1 MVMTPSDMNDLLELR
16 MRVFVTGASGHIAS
30 AVIPELLNH
39 GHEVMG
45 LARSDAS
52 PGGVAA
58 LGAEVRRGDLD
69 DLDGLAAAAGEA
81 DGVIHLA
88 FKHEAMRTGAFMGAI
103 DADMAAHQAIGN
115 ALVGSGKPFVS
126 TGGTLMLAMAG
137 ITGRSGTED
146 DQSEGGPRTDA
157 ANYTIALS
165 RRGVRSSVVRLAPM
179 VHSDLD
185 HGGFTHALIG
195 FARESGAA
203 AYTGDGSNVWP
214 AANTYDIGVLYRLAL
229 EKAPAGSTLHGVGDT
244 GIPRKVIAETI
255 AGKLGIETKSITDD
269 QAPQYLGF
277 LAAFA
282 GLDNPTSND
291 RTRELLGWEPT
302 HPGWVE
308 DLETGHYFATAARG
322 RTPHVAFATKSS
334 DSRSES

>member
-1 MVMTPSDMNDLLELR
+1 

-30 AVIPELLNH
+30 AVIPELLSN
-39 GHEVMG
+39 GHEVVG

-52 PGGVAA
+52 ASAVAA

-69 DLDGLAAAAGEA
+69 GLDGLRAAAAEA

-88 FKHEAMRTGAFMGAI
+88 FKHEAMRTGNFLGAV
-103 DADMAAHQAIGN
+103 DSDLAAVRAIGET
-115 ALVGSGKPFVS
+115 LIGTGKPLVT

-137 ITGRSGTED
+137 ITGRPGTED
-146 DQSEGGPRTDA
+146 DQSGGGPRVDA
-157 ANYTIALS
+157 ANHTIGLAQ
-165 RRGVRSSVVRLAPM
+165 RGVRSCVVRLAPM

-185 HGGFTHALIG
+185 HHGFTHALIG
-195 FARESGAA
+195 FARENGVA
-203 AYTGDGSNVWP
+203 AYTGDGSNRWP

-244 GIPRKVIAETI
+244 GITRKVIAETI
-255 AGKLGIETKSITDD
+255 AGELGIGTRSITDE

-282 GLDNPTSND
+282 DLDNPTSND
-291 RTRELLGWEPT
+291 KTRELLGWEPT
-302 HPGWVE
+302 SPGWVE
-308 DLETGHYFATAARG
+308 DMRTGHYFG
-322 RTPHVAFATKSS
+322 
-334 DSRSES
+334 